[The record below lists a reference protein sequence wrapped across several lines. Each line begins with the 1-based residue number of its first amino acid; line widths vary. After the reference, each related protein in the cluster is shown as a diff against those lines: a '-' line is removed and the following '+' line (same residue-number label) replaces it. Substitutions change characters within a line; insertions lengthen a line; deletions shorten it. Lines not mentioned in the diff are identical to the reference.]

1 MTKIESTRSNNPD
14 SYDIWDA
21 GAVSYIMN
29 SRYSPQLRKSLP
41 LVPNRVTDI
50 TRTDQR
56 WFQHVNYSMMALE
69 LILSGGVEYRTE
81 RKTCIAGPGMLYVV
95 AKGSNVRMVKSGDR
109 QRRKLTILISGS
121 CLDSI
126 ADSLGFGTDRLLN
139 LSAPEKT
146 EAMMRE
152 IQRGIAEGKSP
163 EYLSSKC
170 YELLLHLSAELP
182 QGPDDLRP
190 ALEWIAEKPEYKT
203 SIPEL
208 AEKCGLSE
216 STFRRKFTAVFG
228 MSPARYLLRRR
239 LTLSK
244 EWLNGKTSIKEISAR
259 CGFSSPLRFALAFKN
274 CFGETPSSFRMK
286 KQLKNER

>member
-1 MTKIESTRSNNPD
+1 MLGCVVSRRPNCTTIGSEAVIRKAYCVNSGISCPPRS
-14 SYDIWDA
+14 
-21 GAVSYIMN
+21 
-29 SRYSPQLRKSLP
+29 SLWSI
-41 LVPNRVTDI
+41 RSAMI
-50 TRTDQR
+50 R
-56 WFQHVNYSMMALE
+56 
-69 LILSGGVEYRTE
+69 SGGTA
-81 RKTCIAGPGMLYVV
+81 TGMFLT
-95 AKGSNVRMVKSGDR
+95 GSRS
-109 QRRKLTILISGS
+109 
-121 CLDSI
+121 
-126 ADSLGFGTDRLLN
+126 
-139 LSAPEKT
+139 
-146 EAMMRE
+146 
-152 IQRGIAEGKSP
+152 
-163 EYLSSKC
+163 
-170 YELLLHLSAELP
+170 P

-244 EWLNGKTSIKEISAR
+244 EWLNGRTSIKEISAR

-286 KQLKNER
+286 KQQKNER